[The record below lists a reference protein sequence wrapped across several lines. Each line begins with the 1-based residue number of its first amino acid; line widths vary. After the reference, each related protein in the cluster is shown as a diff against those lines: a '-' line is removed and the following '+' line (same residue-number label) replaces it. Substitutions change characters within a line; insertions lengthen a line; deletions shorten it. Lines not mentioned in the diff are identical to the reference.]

1 MKRWSK
7 LQKQFYTLV
16 DPDLDFQLH
25 CRLYRMKSQRGS
37 TDLPRY
43 WITLN
48 GAILWDYPRPSFG
61 RLKHYPY
68 VTDISAISDLIRE
81 YIDTSPARL
90 AETRFEKDRWGL
102 TDILKAADR
111 RIGVR
116 RFEMLSSRVNDA
128 ARRVLQARR
137 H

>member
-7 LQKQFYTLV
+7 LQKQLYNLV

-43 WITLN
+43 WIALN
-48 GAILWDYPRPSFG
+48 GEVIWDYPRHGSA

-68 VTDISAISDLIRE
+68 LTDISAISDLIRE
-81 YIDTSPARL
+81 YIDTSSARL
-90 AETRFEKDRWGL
+90 AETRFENDRWGL

-116 RFEMLSSRVNDA
+116 QFDVLSSRVNDA